1 MEDLNL
7 VNTGEIMVHLEEINP
22 NNWRLGL
29 KVAKEQEKFVSS
41 DFRMLARAYA
51 FREYR
56 SKAFV
61 IYNDEI
67 PVGMAM
73 YYDCPEVEAYD
84 FSQLFIDERYQGEGY
99 GYLAA
104 SQIINMMKSDGKFSK
119 VILCYIEGNESAKK
133 MYEKLGFYH
142 TGENDGDEIIMQM
155 DF

>member
-1 MEDLNL
+1 MEDLIL

-73 YYDCPEVEAYD
+73 YYDWPEVEAYD

-133 MYEKLGFYH
+133 CMK
-142 TGENDGDEIIMQM
+142 N
-155 DF
+155 